1 MTPENL
7 EQAVIL
13 PALCARLAK
22 LLSPLSAEAHFLQVP
37 QTGTPIQ
44 CLPGLMMSSSYEA
57 FVVAQWQRG
66 QGDHLAV
73 GFAC

>member
-7 EQAVIL
+7 EQAVKL
-13 PALCARLAK
+13 PALCARLTK
-22 LLSPLSAEAHFLQVP
+22 LLSPLSSEVHFLQVP
-37 QTGTPIQ
+37 QTGTSIQ
-44 CLPGLMMSSSYEA
+44 CPPGFMMSSPYEA